1 MFDQKRSLFRK
12 ESLERLS
19 SPERL
24 DQLMQ
29 VVSPKDWLALA
40 TLGGFV
46 FLALI
51 WSIFGRIPVTVT
63 GQGVLIEPR
72 RVGQLQ
78 SLNVGDERAIEQ
90 NIEAKEQA
98 SQIVGITYFALKD
111 GKQIQPGMQIQI
123 TPDTVQRERFGAMVG
138 KITSV
143 STLPVTKERATSMLG
158 NQELVENLISQGG
171 PKIEAIAQLELNPST
186 FSGYKWSSSKGPKLK
201 ISPGTTTTARVTI
214 EELAPI
220 TFVLPILREWSGLN

>member
-51 WSIFGRIPVTVT
+51 WSIVGRIPVTVT
-63 GQGVLIEPR
+63 GQGVLIEQR

-90 NIEAKEQA
+90 SIEAKEQA
-98 SQIVGITYFALKD
+98 SQIVGITYFAL
-111 GKQIQPGMQIQI
+111 
-123 TPDTVQRERFGAMVG
+123 
-138 KITSV
+138 
-143 STLPVTKERATSMLG
+143 
-158 NQELVENLISQGG
+158 
-171 PKIEAIAQLELNPST
+171 
-186 FSGYKWSSSKGPKLK
+186 
-201 ISPGTTTTARVTI
+201 
-214 EELAPI
+214 
-220 TFVLPILREWSGLN
+220 